1 MGSDL
6 RTSDARVWAA
16 GDCCA
21 LRPEAL
27 GPNFFQMRL
36 WTQARLMGAY
46 AAQCMLGRADDGG
59 LGFAFELVRRERRL
73 MGGGV
78 SNGSVLLSIAVC
90 LALALAMTVIQPLA
104 HTFDHQQ
111 HAASAATLN
120 AGQFTHATRFL
131 GKRVVLLGLYNGQ
144 RLDAEPAS
152 DIVTYSRALDE
163 RTPASTFVRALLLR
177 GRVRG
182 AVLIGDTGLEEAFE
196 NLILDGLDVG
206 GVGPALLD
214 PDVELDHVF
223 D

>member
-1 MGSDL
+1 MLLAESGDDIVALPDKVQGQADHVGVINRDGITLRAPELFDQCDEFNPLRSRIEHVTPDLLLLGTGCQQSDEL
-6 RTSDARVWAA
+6 LVERHQRS
-16 GDCCA
+16 
-21 LRPEAL
+21 
-27 GPNFFQMRL
+27 
-36 WTQARLMGAY
+36 
-46 AAQCMLGRADDGG
+46 
-59 LGFAFELVRRERRL
+59 GF
-73 MGGGV
+73 
-78 SNGSVLLSIAVC
+78 
-90 LALALAMTVIQPLA
+90 
-104 HTFDHQQ
+104 D
-111 HAASAATLN
+111 
-120 AGQFTHATRFL
+120 RFL